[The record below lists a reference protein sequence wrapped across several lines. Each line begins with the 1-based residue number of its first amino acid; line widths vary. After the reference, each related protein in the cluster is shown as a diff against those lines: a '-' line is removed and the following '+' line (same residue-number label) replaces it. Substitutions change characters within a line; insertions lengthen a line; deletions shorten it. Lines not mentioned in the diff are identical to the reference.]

1 MISVSEVASSSNLSK
16 QSIFNNLKALDIE
29 IVKHKNKA
37 YISNEKD
44 LQRLLKRLEDNNKG
58 MLTKILESD
67 NEEIN
72 KHVVNLI
79 NDTNISIGKHSTDKF
94 DKNIKKDV
102 NQVDE
107 FNNRIDKLLKE
118 NIKLI
123 EDNEKLNNKVTYLN
137 SQFNSLTNQSEVI
150 ELLKSQIEDLKED
163 KINLTRLLDQQQRL
177 AIDSNSRIKYLEKK
191 IVESED
197 VKESYSDNTT
207 HLNSKKDIQSQ
218 NQHSFL
224 RRLFKR

>member
-79 NDTNISIGKHSTDKF
+79 NDTNISIVKHSTDKF

-107 FNNRIDKLLKE
+107 FNNRLDKLLKE

-191 IVESED
+191 IVESDD

-218 NQHSFL
+218 NQHSFF

>member
-79 NDTNISIGKHSTDKF
+79 NDTNISIVKHSTDKF

-107 FNNRIDKLLKE
+107 FNNRLDKLLKE

-218 NQHSFL
+218 NQHSFF